1 MNIDFNF
8 IMVKT
13 IYFSGYGEDII
24 ILIIMALFSGH
35 ATSQFYFGEGFA
47 QSTYIGED
55 PYSEDSTTFLYC
67 DDHYNIMTITVY
79 CCQIETCSPHEH

>member
-47 QSTYIGED
+47 
-55 PYSEDSTTFLYC
+55 
-67 DDHYNIMTITVY
+67 
-79 CCQIETCSPHEH
+79 